1 MVHMSEAGH
10 TRAKHFNYV
19 AAIAE
24 EVLLW
29 KPVGKMFF
37 FSLIGGPHLTSFP
50 LNVRKEFEEPL
61 KDWIFF

>member
-1 MVHMSEAGH
+1 MLICYGLGIKLDTSKGKLMVHMSEAGH

-19 AAIAE
+19 AAITE

-37 FSLIGGPHLTSFP
+37 FP
-50 LNVRKEFEEPL
+50 
-61 KDWIFF
+61 